1 MTFRPLPWP
10 LGALILSACLTFAC
24 GGSSSPATTAPAP
37 APVPVP
43 GVPVAITLQRASTGL
58 RLENGFAGFSY
69 EKSKL
74 ISPLF
79 TGSNAGLVALFKRL
93 GPGVLRV
100 GGNSVD
106 KTTWDP
112 TGPGLTSGKIAP
124 SDVDRLAS
132 FLKAA
137 NWQVIYAMN
146 YATNTP
152 AQMADEATYAANAFG
167 AQLYGF
173 EIGNE
178 VDLYHSNGLRA
189 TTFTYADFL
198 TEWRAYAAAIQAK
211 VPGAVLT
218 GPASAYNTA
227 GFTVPFAKDE
237 ATGISLLTQHYYRA
251 NGQLATSTIDLLLT
265 PDTALPSTLQALQK
279 ASATLPRGYR
289 LAEANSFYNGGAPN
303 VSDAYGTALWAIDF
317 LFTNALNGSAGV
329 NFHGGGN
336 GTGYTPIA
344 DDGTHVVE
352 ARPEYYGLFVVS
364 QAGPGS
370 LLTTTVTANGVAISA
385 YAVAADSGATNLVLV
400 NKDRTQTASVSVD
413 LGASATSAT
422 LTTLSGPSLDSPTG
436 TLLNGAPIAA
446 DGSWAPGSAP
456 TQSVSGATLKLSV
469 APASAV
475 LVSLR

>member
-1 MTFRPLPWP
+1 MSLRPHLLTW
-10 LGALILSACLTFAC
+10 GALPLMACLTLAC
-24 GGSSSPATTAPAP
+24 GGSSSPATSAPAP
-37 APVPVP
+37 PSVT
-43 GVPVAITLQRASTGL
+43 GVPVAVTIQRTNTGL
-58 RLENGFAGFSY
+58 RLENGFVGFSY

-74 ISPLF
+74 NSPLF
-79 TGSNAGLVALFKRL
+79 DGANAGLVTLFKRL

-112 TGPGLTSGKIAP
+112 TGPGLTPGKVA
-124 SDVDRLAS
+124 SADVDRLAG

-152 AQMADEATYAANAFG
+152 AQMADEAAYAAKAFG
-167 AQLYGF
+167 THLFGF

-265 PDTALPSTLQALQK
+265 PDPALPTTLQALQK
-279 ASATLPRGYR
+279 ASATLPRGFR

-303 VSDAYGTALWAIDF
+303 VSDAFGTALWAIDF

-352 ARPEYYGLFVVS
+352 ARPEYYGLFIVS
-364 QAGPGS
+364 QAGPGA
-370 LLTTTVTANGVAISA
+370 LLPATVAANGLAVSA
-385 YAVAADSGATNLVLV
+385 YAVAADSGSTNLVIV
-400 NKDRTQTASVSVD
+400 NKDRTQAASVTAS
-413 LGASATSAT
+413 LGASASTAS

-436 TLLNGAPIAA
+436 ILLNGAPIGA
-446 DGSWAPGSAP
+446 DGSWAPASTSSQPVTG
-456 TQSVSGATLKLSV
+456 TTLKLLV